1 MTRLGMVIDLAKC
14 NGCGACA
21 FACKAENNTRDRGED
36 QSFNWAD
43 FLMHTEGTFPN
54 TIHFVMPVLC
64 NHCSDAPCIKMCPGN
79 PEKAG
84 NPEKLPDGNPYKA
97 LYKTAEGITM
107 LDSNLCVGCGECQKR
122 CPYSHER
129 LDASS
134 LDGGSYSVIS
144 LNPAEED
151 PQPRWSDK
159 TSAIPGCTSS
169 GAEVTAL
176 ASALPPMLNQWKGVD
191 FKSVRTDD
199 VVEKCTFCYHR
210 VLNGLQPACVEVC
223 PAKARI
229 FGDQEDPNSEI
240 SQLLKK
246 EKSFRLKEEEGT
258 KPNVHYIG
266 KYSPRA

>member
-21 FACKAENNTRDRGED
+21 FACKTENNTRDRTRG

-43 FLMHTEGTFPN
+43 FLMHTDGIFPN
-54 TIHFVMPVLC
+54 TTHSVIPVLC
-64 NHCSDAPCIKMCPGN
+64 NHCSDAPCIIGCPGN

-84 NPEKLPDGNPYKA
+84 PGKPFKA
-97 LYKTAEGITM
+97 LYKTPEGIT
-107 LDSNLCVGCGECQKR
+107 LHDPELCVGCGDCQKN
-122 CPYSHER
+122 CPYSHEK
-129 LDASS
+129 LDSSS
-134 LDGGSYSVIS
+134 LHGGSYSVIS
-144 LNPAEED
+144 LNAAD
-151 PQPRWSDK
+151 DDTQPRWSDK
-159 TSAIPGCTSS
+159 TSAIPGCTTS
-169 GAEVTAL
+169 GAEVSAL
-176 ASALPPMLNQWKGVD
+176 AGAIPPMLNQWRGGD
-191 FKSVRTDD
+191 LQPVRKDD
-199 VVEKCTFCYHR
+199 LVEKCTFCYHR

-240 SQLLKK
+240 SQILKK
-246 EKSFRLKEEEGT
+246 EKSFRLQEEKGT